1 MAYKLSISKRAQE
14 QLDECLYYLM
24 FRLKNSTAAEH
35 LLSCI
40 ESVYERLEENPYQF
54 PECKD
59 AYLKSLHYR
68 EVVLTQMSYIMIVK
82 ITEETVYIIGIFHQ
96 LEDYGNKLL

>member
-40 ESVYERLEENPYQF
+40 ESVYERL
-54 PECKD
+54 ECKD

>member
-40 ESVYERLEENPYQF
+40 ESVYERWKRIPISFRNV
-54 PECKD
+54 
-59 AYLKSLHYR
+59 R
-68 EVVLTQMSYIMIVK
+68 MLT
-82 ITEETVYIIGIFHQ
+82 
-96 LEDYGNKLL
+96 

>member
-1 MAYKLSISKRAQE
+1 MSLLSNVSVE
-14 QLDECLYYLM
+14 EFYG
-24 FRLKNSTAAEH
+24 SEH